1 MSKSPKITTSTA
13 PARLPI
19 DDKIVDLRKQRVAK
33 LAEILDLESAGAV
46 PREEP
51 QETASIEA
59 LALRLLDGETA
70 PPITLPRRDANA
82 RLFQF
87 YRDLEVIDHAL
98 SVAGQRALIEHGA
111 RSRQL
116 VAAHHNDWRLLQK
129 QRAELV
135 VDLLALNRRIE
146 SLKSSMRSGGQFPG
160 IELDGFTARL
170 FGVGRLQNAPGH
182 WAIEFLKAA
191 AKVGLISE
199 KDFRDV

>member
-1 MSKSPKITTSTA
+1 MKSPKVTTSTA

-19 DDKIVDLRKQRVAK
+19 DEKIVTLRKQRVAK

-46 PREEP
+46 PREDRE
-51 QETASIEA
+51 ETTSIEA
-59 LALRLLDGETA
+59 LALRLLDGEA
-70 PPITLPRRDANA
+70 AVPPTSVPRRDANA

-98 SVAGQRALIEHGA
+98 SIAGQRALVEHGA

-116 VAAHHNDWRLLQK
+116 VAAHANDWRALHK

-135 VDLLALNRRIE
+135 IDLLALNRRIE
-146 SLKSSMRSGGQFPG
+146 GMRSSMMSGGQFPG

-170 FGVGRLQNAPGH
+170 FGVGRLHNAPGH

-191 AKVGLISE
+191 AKAGLISE